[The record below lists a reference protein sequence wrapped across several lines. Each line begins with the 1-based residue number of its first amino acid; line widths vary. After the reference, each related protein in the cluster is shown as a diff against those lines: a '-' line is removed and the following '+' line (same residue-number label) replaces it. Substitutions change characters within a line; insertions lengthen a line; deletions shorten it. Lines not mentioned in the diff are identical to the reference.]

1 LDKLNFSHIAGLFL
15 PMNRIGPIAIIL
27 VALLFSPSVWP
38 DSSFVIEDI
47 RVEGLQRVSAGTVFN
62 YLPLKVGDTY
72 EPSES
77 SSIIKALFKNNF
89 FKDVQLG
96 RDGNVLVIRVEE
108 RPIINSVKIE
118 GNKDISS
125 EDLNKALKNVG
136 LAESRV
142 FDRQILDRVEQE
154 LRRQYYSRGKY
165 GLKIDSEVKEL
176 SRNRVEV
183 TLKIAEGKVAKI
195 KQINIVGNNAF
206 EDGELL
212 KDFELGTSNLISFYT
227 KNDQY
232 SKQKLSADLER
243 LRSHYMDRGYI
254 NFDIDSTQVSITP
267 DKKEIY
273 ITINA
278 KEGEIFSVNEVKLTG
293 KTIVAPEE
301 LTPLVQIGPGDIF
314 SRKAATETS
323 KAISDRLGDEG
334 YIFAN
339 VNMVPDINAVNKTV
353 NITFFV
359 DPGKQVYVRRI
370 NMQGNTKTRD
380 EVLRREMRQMEAA
393 WASTSKIERSKTRL
407 ERLGYFQDVNVET
420 PAVPGTADQIDVNY
434 TVTEKASG
442 NLMAGV
448 GYSQV
453 QGIIFNA
460 SVTQDNVFG
469 SGKRVSFAFNNSSVN
484 TVYNLG
490 YTNPYFTLDGISSGW
505 NINYRATNAYQANLA
520 NYSSDVFS
528 VGPNWGFPLSEYS
541 SFRLNVDYEHTRLKT
556 AINSGYCTFPNT
568 TYTVKVYPVTDLD
581 NPCTANGLNGTYT
594 PISYASSANIQEF
607 VLKNGDTFNT
617 YSVGMGFV
625 HDTLNRAVFATK
637 GGSQSVSILAT
648 MPFSNLTYYKASV
661 NAVQYFPLAKDLT
674 LLLKGD
680 VAYGNGYGSTSG
692 LPFFENYYAGG
703 PLSVRGWMANTL
715 GPRASPSLQALLAG
729 QTPRPFGGS
738 SKLVGT
744 AELLFP
750 VPFMTEN
757 KSVRLGLFFD
767 VGNVFDGSPNL
778 SQLRYSTGISAK
790 WLSPFGALTFSIA
803 QPLNAKTQCYGTIPI
818 ISASCIPYGGIQGYP
833 VGDQVQR
840 FQFSFGQGF

>member
-1 LDKLNFSHIAGLFL
+1 LNS
-15 PMNRIGPIAIIL
+15 IGRVAFIL
-27 VALLFSPSVWP
+27 VALLLSPLVWP
-38 DSSFVIEDI
+38 DSSFVVEDI
-47 RVEGLQRVSAGTVFN
+47 RVDGLQRISAGTVFN
-62 YLPLKVGDTY
+62 YLPLKVGDTF
-72 EPSES
+72 EPEES
-77 SSIIKALFKNNF
+77 AAIIKSLFKTNF
-89 FKDVQLG
+89 FKDVRLG
-96 RDGNVLVIRVEE
+96 RDGNVLVVTVEE
-108 RPIINSVKIE
+108 RPIIYSVKIE

-165 GLKIDSEVKEL
+165 GLKIDTEVKEM
-176 SRNRVEV
+176 SRNRVSV

-195 KQINIVGNNAF
+195 RQINIVGNKAF
-206 EDGELL
+206 EDDDLSKG
-212 KDFELGTSNLISFYT
+212 FELGTTNLLSFYT

-254 NFDIDSTQVSITP
+254 SFDIDSTQVSITP

-273 ITINA
+273 IAINV
-278 KEGEIFSVNEVKLTG
+278 KEGEIFSVDQVKLTG
-293 KTIVAPEE
+293 KTIVPPEE
-301 LTPLVQIGPGDIF
+301 LTPLVQIGPSDIF
-314 SRKAATETS
+314 SRKLATETS

-339 VNMVPDINAVNKTV
+339 VNMVPDINVANKTV

-393 WASTSKIERSKTRL
+393 WASTTKIERSKTRL

-460 SVTQDNVFG
+460 SVTQDNIFG
-469 SGKRVSFAFNNSSVN
+469 SGKRVNFTFNNSSVN
-484 TVYNLG
+484 TIYNLG
-490 YTNPYFTLDGISSGW
+490 YSNPYFTLDGISSGW
-505 NINYRATNAYQANLA
+505 NVSYRATNAFQANLA

-528 VGPNWGFPLSEYS
+528 TGSNWGFPLSEYS
-541 SFRLNVDYEHTRLKT
+541 SLRLNVDYEHTRLKT
-556 AINSGYCTFPNT
+556 AQNSGYCTPPNAS
-568 TYTVKVYPVTDLD
+568 YTIPL
-581 NPCTANGLNGTYT
+581 NPPLSNAGTASCLELTGGVYT
-594 PISYASSANIQEF
+594 PTSFASSKSITKF
-607 VLKNGDTFNT
+607 VDDYGDSFNT
-617 YSVGMGFV
+617 VSVGMGFV

-637 GGSQSVSILAT
+637 GGSQSISILGT
-648 MPFSNLTYYKASV
+648 MPFSTLTYYKASI
-661 NAVQYFPLAKDLT
+661 NAVQYFPIAKDLT

-680 VAYGNGYGSTSG
+680 VAYGGGYGSTSG

-715 GPRASPSLQALLAG
+715 GPRDTPSPQALLAG

-750 VPFMTEN
+750 VPFMSEN
-757 KSVRLGLFFD
+757 KSVRLGVFFD
-767 VGNVFDGSPNL
+767 VGNVFDGSPDL
-778 SQLRYSTGISAK
+778 GQLRYSTGLSAK
-790 WLSPFGALTFSIA
+790 WLSPFGALTFSVA
-803 QPLNAKTQCYGTIPI
+803 QPLNAKTQCYGNDPL
-818 ISASCIPYGGIQGYP
+818 ISAACVPYGSLSGYP

>member
-1 LDKLNFSHIAGLFL
+1 MKRLGHVVVLL
-15 PMNRIGPIAIIL
+15 M
-27 VALLFSPSVWP
+27 ALLFSPVALSAS
-38 DSSFVIEDI
+38 SSFEIENI
-47 RVEGLQRVSAGTVFN
+47 RVDGLQRVSVGTVFN
-62 YLPLKVGDTY
+62 YLPVKVGDTF
-72 EPSES
+72 EPDDSA
-77 SSIIKALFKNNF
+77 SIIKALFKTNF
-89 FKDVQLG
+89 FKDVRLG
-96 RDGNVLVIRVEE
+96 REGNVLVVTVEE
-108 RPIINSVKIE
+108 RPIIYSVKIE
-118 GNKDISS
+118 GNKDISAD
-125 EDLNKALKNVG
+125 DLNKALKNVG

-165 GLKIDSEVKEL
+165 GLKIDTEVKEM
-176 SRNRVEV
+176 SRNRVAI
-183 TLKIAEGKVAKI
+183 TLTIAEGKVAKI
-195 KQINIVGNNAF
+195 KQINIVGNKAF
-206 EDGELL
+206 EDDDLV
-212 KDFELGTSNLISFYT
+212 KNFELGTSNLISFYT

-273 ITINA
+273 IAINV
-278 KEGEIFSVNEVKLTG
+278 KEGEIFNVKEVKLTG
-293 KTIVAPEE
+293 KTIVSPEE
-301 LTPLVQIGPGDIF
+301 LTPLVQIGPGDVF
-314 SRKAATETS
+314 SRRSATETS
-323 KAISDRLGDEG
+323 KAISDRLGNEG

-339 VNMVPDINAVNKTV
+339 VNMIPDINPADKTV

-393 WASTSKIERSKTRL
+393 WASTTKIERSKTRL

-460 SVTQDNVFG
+460 SITQDNVFG
-469 SGKRVSFAFNNSSVN
+469 SGKRVSFTFNNSSVN
-484 TVYNLG
+484 TIYNLG

-505 NINYRATNAYQANLA
+505 NINYRSTNAAQANLA
-520 NYSSDVFS
+520 NYTSDVFS
-528 VGPNWGFPLSEYS
+528 IGTNWGFPLSEFS
-541 SFRLNVDYEHTRLKT
+541 SLRLNVDYEHTRLKAAQDT
-556 AINSGYCTFPNT
+556 GYCTYPSNSSATVPYYPDPSVREVLDINT
-568 TYTVKVYPVTDLD
+568 TPVAELACQKLTGGRYQPL
-581 NPCTANGLNGTYT
+581 TF
-594 PISYASSANIQEF
+594 ASSASISKF
-607 VLKNGDTFNT
+607 IKDNGGDSYNT
-617 YSVGMGFV
+617 QSIGIGYV
-625 HDTLNRAVFATK
+625 HDTLNRAVFATS
-637 GGSQSVSILAT
+637 GGSQSISLLGT
-648 MPFSNLTYYKASV
+648 MPFSDLNYYKASV
-661 NAVQYFPLAKDLT
+661 NAVQYFPIAKDLT

-680 VAYGNGYGSTSG
+680 FGYGGSYGKTEGG

-715 GPRASPSLQALLAG
+715 GPRDTLSYWAWRSG

-757 KSVRLGLFFD
+757 KSIRLGVFFD
-767 VGNVFDGSPNL
+767 AGNVFDGGPDL
-778 SQLRYSTGISAK
+778 GQLRYSTGLSAK

-803 QPLNAKTQCYGTIPI
+803 QPINAKTQCYGEVPLNSYPCFEHGS
-818 ISASCIPYGGIQGYP
+818 ISGYP
-833 VGDQVQR
+833 VSDQTQR